1 MAPKT
6 LDAEIA
12 QLFKRETLTIDDGP
26 NDMALMFSHWGP
38 PVQTLNGPVRE
49 GSVDYT
55 LERQRV
61 RFEGYFLNQGGFKAR
76 ERREIC
82 AIVDAAE
89 RLKIAGVP
97 SGYYWL
103 LKGRVWDH
111 EMFLL
116 VQRPGAP
123 KIDRANGLLFC
134 AIYSVQSR
142 EGRMVVFSCELE
154 KDAVSYAAA
163 EFNNIFCLTCGKLK
177 ENHTHRLR

>member
-1 MAPKT
+1 MAPET
-6 LDAEIA
+6 LDAEIV
-12 QLFKRETLTIDDGP
+12 QLFQKETMTIDDGP

-38 PVQTLNGPVRE
+38 PVQTLNGPVGE
-49 GSVDYT
+49 GSIDYT

-76 ERREIC
+76 GRREIC

-89 RLKIAGVP
+89 RLEVAGLP

-116 VQRPGAP
+116 ARGSGAP
-123 KIDRANGLLFC
+123 KIDRANGLRFC

-142 EGRMVVFSCELE
+142 EGKMIFFPRELE

-163 EFNNIFCLTCGKLK
+163 EFSNIFCLMCGKLK
-177 ENHTHRLR
+177 ESHTHKLR